1 LKLFF
6 LSTQAEEISIG
17 FYLSRISAKKKMT
30 KIVKNET
37 RLILCV
43 NILLLILITGCSI
56 AEPAP
61 SLEILTTRGQLDL
74 ETEEI
79 SLLYGTQTEIS
90 GLSLDPSGAKL
101 VFSQKIG
108 GDSYEYTEIYTF
120 SIDDQTSVK
129 LTDNSMWDLYP
140 VWSPDGSEIAFLS
153 WRESSLDI
161 YRMDGEGDNQRLLYD
176 SSHHDADIDWRGE
189 QIVFTSQ
196 DRIWI
201 MDSDG
206 KNPLPLTDPP
216 RAGEWGQANLPFGDY
231 DPRLSP
237 DGTKI
242 IFSRMI
248 GDESIHGNYDIFQVN
263 LDGSELLNLTKTG
276 YSQGLSS
283 WSPAGNEILFI
294 VAAIEGRGVYD
305 LYTMNSD
312 GSEVKS
318 RTPENLPPEF
328 LIHCARYANDSS
340 TVYIVGQ
347 WWQEGK

>member
-1 LKLFF
+1 M
-6 LSTQAEEISIG
+6 I
-17 FYLSRISAKKKMT
+17 
-30 KIVKNET
+30 KIVKIET
-37 RLILCV
+37 RLIFWV
-43 NILLLILITGCSI
+43 NILLVILISGCSI
-56 AEPAP
+56 DETSP
-61 SLEILTTRGQLDL
+61 SLEILTATGETWGIYQLDL

-79 SLLYGTQTEIS
+79 SLLYGAQGEIS
-90 GLSLDPSGAKL
+90 GLSLDPSGTKL

-108 GDSYEYTEIYTF
+108 GDSYENTEIYTF
-120 SIDDQTSVK
+120 SIEDQTSVK
-129 LTDNSMWDLYP
+129 LTENSAWDLYP

-161 YRMDGEGDNQRLLYD
+161 YLMDGEGSNQRLLYD
-176 SSHHDADIDWRGE
+176 SFHHDADIDWRGE

-201 MDSDG
+201 MDSVG
-206 KNPLPLTDPP
+206 KNPRTLTDPP

-248 GDESIHGNYDIFQVN
+248 GDESTHGNYDIFQVN

-276 YSQGLSS
+276 YSQGLTS
-283 WSPAGNEILFI
+283 WSYSGNEILFI

-312 GSEVKS
+312 GSEVKL
-318 RTPENLPPEF
+318 RTPENFPPEF
-328 LIHCARYANDSS
+328 LIHCARYANNSS
-340 TVYIVGQ
+340 TVYFVGQ